1 MSNDKTRSITDS
13 ENSADSIDS
22 RSEAIPSQKEV
33 TTDQVT
39 PELPTKDEVEEVSQE
54 AVAQTPEEKPQVD
67 VELVDIPESIQ
78 EETIASEESPVEA
91 SKSEAST
98 TEPIAEP
105 TSEPTEETTSEPSG
119 ETVSEPATESTT
131 ETIAELVAEPTAE
144 KTSIPTEETTSE
156 PVAETSTESTE
167 ETTPEP
173 IVAEI
178 PTAETPVQEVE
189 ASEDIDDESS
199 ESDDNEEDE
208 DDGDEDHDD
217 ESPNIPTDF
226 TNLGKDELV
235 SAAEESLK
243 LTPRESLKRMN
254 EIRPLLG
261 DLLRTERRLALE
273 TFVDGGGEPDDFVY
287 DDAQYRDRFKTAH
300 DQAKEARKEE
310 RERID
315 AEKVKNLTLKKEI
328 LQKLDKITESDET
341 ESSLAEVK
349 ELQQEWKRVKIVPAD
364 KVKELWD
371 SFHFY
376 LNKFYDNHSINIELK
391 ELDRKKN
398 LEVKIELCKKVDE
411 LSKENSLK
419 RSFILLNKYQD
430 EFRNTGPVPREYNKE
445 IWERFQQACDKLYEQ
460 KKVLFAEL
468 EEVRTKNLELKEVL
482 VEKSS
487 IIAAGNYHKQK
498 EWKDKSQE
506 LDGLMAEWKKIGPV
520 PKSNND
526 AVWKSFRGSFNTFY
540 LNKSQYFK
548 QQYKE
553 RKANLILKEDICQKA
568 EELKDSEDFNY
579 ATNEIIKLQKEWK
592 EIGPVPEKISNAVW
606 RRFRAA
612 CDTFFERKNKKYASR
627 KEEETDNL
635 KLKQEL
641 ITRLNTLLEGEKSDD
656 LLAKLK
662 EIQQSWN
669 QIGYVPIKQ
678 KKNIESQ
685 YHKVSDQVFEKFKL
699 DKQSMK
705 SGQMRDHY
713 RNLADLPSGG
723 KRLNDE
729 EFKIKKKMGFLTGEM
744 QTLENNMEFFGR
756 SSGSQKLKKEIED
769 KIQKMSEQRD
779 RLKQELKAIKNAK
792 IQESAPAPTESG
804 EA

>member
-13 ENSADSIDS
+13 ENSADSNDS

-39 PELPTKDEVEEVSQE
+39 PELPTNEVVEEVSQE
-54 AVAQTPEEKPQVD
+54 AVAQTPEATPEAD
-67 VELVDIPESIQ
+67 AELEEIPESIQ
-78 EETIASEESPVEA
+78 EETIASKELPVEA
-91 SKSEAST
+91 PVSDAFT
-98 TEPIAEP
+98 TEPPA
-105 TSEPTEETTSEPSG
+105 ETTSEIP
-119 ETVSEPATESTT
+119 VSETPKLETPKLETPLPETIQESTT
-131 ETIAELVAEPTAE
+131 ETPVSENSKLETTKLETLQETPKPET
-144 KTSIPTEETTSE
+144 PQETTSE
-156 PVAETSTESTE
+156 SPESENPKLETPKLETS
-167 ETTPEP
+167 
-173 IVAEI
+173 
-178 PTAETPVQEVE
+178 Q
-189 ASEDIDDESS
+189 DIDDESS
-199 ESDDNEEDE
+199 ESDDHDEDE
-208 DDGDEDHDD
+208 DSDEDHDD

-315 AEKVKNLTLKKEI
+315 SQKLENLNLKKEI

-349 ELQQEWKRVKIVPAD
+349 ELQQEWKRIKIVPAD

-371 SFHFY
+371 GFHFY

-482 VEKSS
+482 VEKAS

-526 AVWKSFRGSFNTFY
+526 QVWKSFRGSFNTFY

-678 KKNIESQ
+678 KKSIESQ

-729 EFKIKKKMGFLTGEM
+729 EFKIKKKMSFLTGEM

-779 RLKQELKAIKNAK
+779 RLKLELKAIKNAK

-804 EA
+804 EASQA